1 MTTPF
6 MPGLDLSRIFF
17 EETVQPILAQH
28 FPALRYSAA
37 LLGPGSDVQGFDT
50 AQSMDHD
57 WGPRLLL
64 FLREDEHATQRDPI
78 NEILRTQLPTQIRGF
93 STNLAQ
99 HESGT
104 RWMQAV
110 ESGPINH
117 GVKIV
122 PYATFFRDSLKRAP
136 NEDFRVLDWLTVPG
150 QILREVTGG
159 AVFHDDLGL
168 TQLREHLHYYPH
180 DVWLYLIAAQ
190 WTRIG
195 QEGPFAGRCA
205 QTGDELGSRII
216 ATRLVRDV
224 MRLCFLLERQYIPY
238 SKWLG
243 TAFARLKIAAHLQP
257 ILLAALAAD
266 TWPKREE
273 HLCAAY
279 ERVAQQHN
287 VLAITP
293 PGPTK
298 VAPFFDRPFSVIST
312 DDFVTHT
319 RAAITDKE
327 VLALPPHIGATEQFV
342 DSTDVLSNPEFID
355 RMKAMYVDKPS

>member
-1 MTTPF
+1 MTTHF
-6 MPGLDLSRIFF
+6 MPGLDLSRIFYG
-17 EETVQPILAQH
+17 EAVQPTLAQH
-28 FPALRYSAA
+28 FPTLRYSAA

-64 FLREDEHATQRDPI
+64 FLMDDDHAAHRDPI
-78 NEILRTQLPTQIRGF
+78 NEILRTKLPTQIRGF

-104 RWMQAV
+104 RWMQPV
-110 ESGPINH
+110 DSGPINH

-122 PYATFFRDSLKRAP
+122 PYTTFFHDYLKRAP

-168 TQLREHLHYYPH
+168 TQLRERLRYYPH

-224 MRLCFLLERQYIPY
+224 MRLCFLLERQYVPY

-243 TAFARLKIAAHLQP
+243 TAFARLKLAAQLQP
-257 ILLAALAAD
+257 MLLSALAAN
-266 TWPKREE
+266 TWPERER

-279 ERVAQQHN
+279 EFVAQQHN
-287 VLAITP
+287 ALAITP
-293 PGPTK
+293 PGPTQ
-298 VAPFFDRPFSVIST
+298 VRLFFDRPFSVIPT

-319 RAAITDKE
+319 RAAITDPE
-327 VLALPPHIGATEQFV
+327 VLALPPHVGATEQFV
-342 DSTDVLSNPEFID
+342 DSTDVLSNSMFID
-355 RMKAMYVDKPS
+355 RLKTIYV